1 MRYWVPEVA
10 EAVVGALNIAM
21 MEQMINNGE
30 MKAIGSGIQWTFA
43 QLISV
48 TIWAPLIVEYLYA
61 ALRGVKTMQE
71 HRVGFEEDA

>member
-48 TIWAPLIVEYLYA
+48 TIWAPLIVEYVYA
-61 ALRGVKTMQE
+61 ALRGVKAMQS
-71 HRVGFEEDA
+71 HRVFEEDD